1 MFVPTATASL
11 HFDKSVSTCASGR
24 TEKLLYVTEAET
36 ESACTFHDITEH
48 YSSADVTLM

>member
-1 MFVPTATASL
+1 MQQHL
-11 HFDKSVSTCASGR
+11 HTLTKVFLPVHRGR

-48 YSSADVTLM
+48 YSSAVVTLTL